1 MMTGGAGILPD
12 EEPQSA
18 TSDKSVDE
26 MSKE

>member
-1 MMTGGAGILPD
+1 MTGGAGLIPD

-26 MSKE
+26 MSKET